1 MKGELEN
8 LHSRRSQQSSPRL
21 CSNDFEGQA
30 YFSPENSL
38 VPRLEVMTALDIES
52 KILGL
57 DMNARKE
64 IFANRLKDRIEKG
77 SAMFLSKQNNFN
89 MQEMKIAV
97 GFLDEVLPYDN
108 MCK

>member
-8 LHSRRSQQSSPRL
+8 LHSRRSQQNSPRL

-77 SAMFLSKQNNFN
+77 SAMFLSKQNSFN

-97 GFLDEVLPYDN
+97 GFLDEVLPYDDI
-108 MCK
+108 CK